1 MKPVIKIS
9 NLKKKFRNKEVLN
22 DVNLKIYESQSLAII
37 GESGSG
43 KSVLTKCISGLLDFD
58 FGNIRYK
65 DLYSLKNSNEKVKN
79 QHISKFGI
87 LFQNAALFDS
97 MNIYQNIT
105 FGNKKANILK
115 ILDSVGLNKDCLE
128 TYPANIS
135 AGMQKR
141 VGLARAIVTDP
152 EILILDEP
160 TTGLDPIM
168 SIQINKLLKK
178 LVAKQKLTTITITH
192 DMSSVYEYADKV
204 AFICDGNINWY
215 GDIQDLKK
223 TTNIKLKNFI
233 NGKIED

>member
-1 MKPVIKIS
+1 MKPVITIS
-9 NLKKKFRNKEVLN
+9 NLKKNFRNKEILQN
-22 DVNLKIYESQSLAII
+22 INLSIYESQSLAII

-58 FGNIRYK
+58 FGKVIYK
-65 DLYSLKNSNEKVKN
+65 DLYNLKDSSEKERN
-79 QHISKFGI
+79 MHISKFGI

-97 MNIYQNIT
+97 LNIYENIT
-105 FGNKKANILK
+105 FGDKKINICKTLE
-115 ILDSVGLNKDCLE
+115 SVGLHKDCLA

-135 AGMQKR
+135 VGMQKR
-141 VGLARAIVTDP
+141 VGLARAILTDP

-178 LVAKQKLTTITITH
+178 MVTKNRLTTITITH

-204 AFICDGNINWY
+204 AFISDGTINWY

-223 TTNIKLKNFI
+223 TNNMKLKNFI
-233 NGKIED
+233 DGKIED

>member
-22 DVNLKIYESQSLAII
+22 DVNLIIYESQSLAII

-65 DLYSLKNSNEKVKN
+65 DLYSLKNSNEKIKN

-178 LVAKQKLTTITITH
+178 MVAKQKLTTITITH

>member
-22 DVNLKIYESQSLAII
+22 DVNLIIYESQSLAII

-178 LVAKQKLTTITITH
+178 MVAKQKLTTITITH

>member
-1 MKPVIKIS
+1 MIGTKNFALIGTGKKI
-9 NLKKKFRNKEVLN
+9 
-22 DVNLKIYESQSLAII
+22 
-37 GESGSG
+37 
-43 KSVLTKCISGLLDFD
+43 
-58 FGNIRYK
+58 NI
-65 DLYSLKNSNEKVKN
+65 NSE
-79 QHISKFGI
+79 
-87 LFQNAALFDS
+87 
-97 MNIYQNIT
+97 

-141 VGLARAIVTDP
+141 VGLARAILTDP

-178 LVAKQKLTTITITH
+178 MVAKQKLTTVTITH

-215 GDIQDLKK
+215 GDIEAVSYTHL
-223 TTNIKLKNFI
+223 TLPTIYSV
-233 NGKIED
+233 

>member
-1 MKPVIKIS
+1 MKPVITIS
-9 NLKKKFRNKEVLN
+9 NLKKNFRNKEILQN
-22 DVNLKIYESQSLAII
+22 INLSIYESQSLAII

-58 FGNIRYK
+58 FGKVIYK
-65 DLYSLKNSNEKVKN
+65 DLYNLKDSSEKERN
-79 QHISKFGI
+79 MHISKFGI

-97 MNIYQNIT
+97 LNIYENIT
-105 FGNKKANILK
+105 FGDKKINICKTLE
-115 ILDSVGLNKDCLE
+115 SVGLHKDCLA

-135 AGMQKR
+135 VGMQKR
-141 VGLARAIVTDP
+141 VGLARAILTDP

-178 LVAKQKLTTITITH
+178 MVAKQKLTTITITH

-204 AFICDGNINWY
+204 AFICDGNINWC
-215 GDIQDLKK
+215 GDIQDLKETK
-223 TTNIKLKNFI
+223 NIKLKNFI

>member
-22 DVNLKIYESQSLAII
+22 DVNLIIYESQSLAII

-79 QHISKFGI
+79 RHISKFGI

>member
-22 DVNLKIYESQSLAII
+22 DVNLIIYESQSLAII

-65 DLYSLKNSNEKVKN
+65 DLYSLKNSNEKIKN

-115 ILDSVGLNKDCLE
+115 ILDAVGLNKDCLD

>member
-1 MKPVIKIS
+1 MKPVITIS
-9 NLKKKFRNKEVLN
+9 NLKKNFRNKEILQN
-22 DVNLKIYESQSLAII
+22 INLSIYESQSLAII

-58 FGNIRYK
+58 FGKVIYK
-65 DLYSLKNSNEKVKN
+65 DLYNLKDSSEKERN
-79 QHISKFGI
+79 MHISKFGI

-97 MNIYQNIT
+97 LNIYENIT
-105 FGNKKANILK
+105 FGDKKINICKTLE
-115 ILDSVGLNKDCLE
+115 SVGLHKDCLA

-135 AGMQKR
+135 VGMQKR
-141 VGLARAIVTDP
+141 VGLARAILTNP

-178 LVAKQKLTTITITH
+178 MVTKNRLTTITITH

-204 AFICDGNINWY
+204 AFISDGTINWY

-223 TTNIKLKNFI
+223 TNNMKLKNFI
-233 NGKIED
+233 DGKIED

>member
-1 MKPVIKIS
+1 M
-9 NLKKKFRNKEVLN
+9 
-22 DVNLKIYESQSLAII
+22 
-37 GESGSG
+37 
-43 KSVLTKCISGLLDFD
+43 
-58 FGNIRYK
+58 
-65 DLYSLKNSNEKVKN
+65 
-79 QHISKFGI
+79 
-87 LFQNAALFDS
+87 
-97 MNIYQNIT
+97 
-105 FGNKKANILK
+105 
-115 ILDSVGLNKDCLE
+115 GLNKDCLE

-141 VGLARAIVTDP
+141 VGLARAILTDP

-178 LVAKQKLTTITITH
+178 MVAKQKLTTITITH

>member
-9 NLKKKFRNKEVLN
+9 NLKKKFRNKEILN
-22 DVNLKIYESQSLAII
+22 DVNLMIYESQSLAII

-65 DLYSLKNSNEKVKN
+65 DIYSLKNSNEKVKN

>member
-1 MKPVIKIS
+1 MKPVITIS
-9 NLKKKFRNKEVLN
+9 NLKKNFRNKEILQN
-22 DVNLKIYESQSLAII
+22 INLSIYESQSLAII

-58 FGNIRYK
+58 FGKVIYK
-65 DLYSLKNSNEKVKN
+65 DLYNLKDSSEKERN
-79 QHISKFGI
+79 MHISKFGI

-97 MNIYQNIT
+97 LNIYENIT
-105 FGNKKANILK
+105 FGDKKINICKTLE
-115 ILDSVGLNKDCLE
+115 SVGLHKDCLA

-135 AGMQKR
+135 VGMQKR
-141 VGLARAIVTDP
+141 VGLARAILTDP

-178 LVAKQKLTTITITH
+178 MVTKNRLTTITITH

-204 AFICDGNINWY
+204 AFISDGTINWY
-215 GDIQDLKK
+215 GDIQELKK
-223 TTNIKLKNFI
+223 TKDKKLKNFI
-233 NGKIED
+233 NGKIDD

>member
-1 MKPVIKIS
+1 MKPVITIS
-9 NLKKKFRNKEVLN
+9 NLKKNFRNKEILQN
-22 DVNLKIYESQSLAII
+22 INLSIYESQSLAII

-58 FGNIRYK
+58 FGKVIYK
-65 DLYSLKNSNEKVKN
+65 DLYNLKDSSEKERN
-79 QHISKFGI
+79 MHISKFGI

-97 MNIYQNIT
+97 LNIYENIT
-105 FGNKKANILK
+105 FGDKKINICKTLE
-115 ILDSVGLNKDCLE
+115 SVGLHKDCLA

-135 AGMQKR
+135 VGMQKR
-141 VGLARAIVTDP
+141 VGLARAILTDP

-178 LVAKQKLTTITITH
+178 MVTNNKLTTITITH

-204 AFICDGNINWY
+204 AFIRDGNINWY
-215 GDIQDLKK
+215 GDIQELKK
-223 TTNIKLKNFI
+223 TKNIKLKNFI

>member
-9 NLKKKFRNKEVLN
+9 NLKKKFRNKEILN
-22 DVNLKIYESQSLAII
+22 DVNLMIYESQSLAII

-65 DLYSLKNSNEKVKN
+65 DIYSLKNSNEKVKN

-105 FGNKKANILK
+105 FGNKKADILK

-178 LVAKQKLTTITITH
+178 MVAKQKLTTITITH

-204 AFICDGNINWY
+204 AFIYDGNINWC

-223 TTNIKLKNFI
+223 TKNIKLKNFI

>member
-22 DVNLKIYESQSLAII
+22 DVNLIIYESQSLAII

-65 DLYSLKNSNEKVKN
+65 DIYSLKNSNEKVKN

-141 VGLARAIVTDP
+141 VGLARAILTDP

-168 SIQINKLLKK
+168 SIQINKLLM
-178 LVAKQKLTTITITH
+178 I
-192 DMSSVYEYADKV
+192 
-204 AFICDGNINWY
+204 
-215 GDIQDLKK
+215 
-223 TTNIKLKNFI
+223 
-233 NGKIED
+233 

>member
-1 MKPVIKIS
+1 MRPVIQIS
-9 NLKKKFRNKEVLN
+9 NLKKRFKNKVVLSN
-22 DVNLKIYESQSLAII
+22 INLSVYKSQSLAII

-58 FGNIRYK
+58 FGNISYK
-65 DLYSLKNSNEKVKN
+65 NLYNLKNSNEKEKN
-79 QHISKFGI
+79 KHISKFGI

-97 MNIYQNIT
+97 LNIFQNIT
-105 FGNKKANILK
+105 FGGKKTNICK
-115 ILDSVGLNKDCLE
+115 ILDSVGLNKDCLQ

-135 AGMQKR
+135 VGMQKR
-141 VGLARAIVTDP
+141 VGLARAILTDP

-168 SIQINKLLKK
+168 SIQINRLLKK
-178 LVAKQKLTTITITH
+178 MVTKNKLTTITITH

-204 AFICDGNINWY
+204 AFICDGIINWY
-215 GDIQDLKK
+215 GDTKDLKK
-223 TTNIKLKNFI
+223 TKNVKLKNFI

>member
-22 DVNLKIYESQSLAII
+22 DVNLVIYESQSLAII

-105 FGNKKANILK
+105 FGNKKANVLK

-141 VGLARAIVTDP
+141 VGLARAILTDP

-178 LVAKQKLTTITITH
+178 MVAKQKLTTITITH

-204 AFICDGNINWY
+204 AFICDGNINWC

-223 TTNIKLKNFI
+223 TKNIKLKNFI

>member
-22 DVNLKIYESQSLAII
+22 NINLSVFESQSLAII

-58 FGNIRYK
+58 FGNISYK
-65 DLYSLKNSNEKVKN
+65 GLYNLKNSNDKVKN
-79 QHISKFGI
+79 KHISRFGI

-97 MNIYQNIT
+97 LNIYQNIT
-105 FGNKKANILK
+105 FGNKKAKIWK
-115 ILDSVGLNKDCLE
+115 ILESVGLNKDCLKA
-128 TYPANIS
+128 YPADIS
-135 AGMQKR
+135 TGMQKR
-141 VGLARAIVTDP
+141 VGLARAILTDP

-178 LVAKQKLTTITITH
+178 LVIDNKLTTITITH

-204 AFICDGNINWY
+204 AFIRDGNINWY
-215 GDIQDLKK
+215 GDIQELKK
-223 TTNIKLKNFI
+223 NKNIKLKNFI
-233 NGKIED
+233 NGKFED

>member
-22 DVNLKIYESQSLAII
+22 DVNLIIYESQSLAII

>member
-9 NLKKKFRNKEVLN
+9 NLKKKFRNKEVLK
-22 DVNLKIYESQSLAII
+22 DVNLIIYESQSLAII

-58 FGNIRYK
+58 FGNIHYK
-65 DLYSLKNSNEKVKN
+65 DLYDLKNSNEKVKN
-79 QHISKFGI
+79 QHISRFGI

-115 ILDSVGLNKDCLE
+115 ILNSVGLHKDCLD
-128 TYPANIS
+128 TYPSNIS
-135 AGMQKR
+135 VGMQKR
-141 VGLARAIVTDP
+141 VGLARAILTDP

-178 LVAKQKLTTITITH
+178 MVAKQKLTTITITH

-223 TTNIKLKNFI
+223 TKNIKLKNFI

>member
-22 DVNLKIYESQSLAII
+22 DVNLMIYESQSLAII

-141 VGLARAIVTDP
+141 VGLARAILTDP

-178 LVAKQKLTTITITH
+178 MVAKQKLTTITITH

>member
-1 MKPVIKIS
+1 MKPVVKIS
-9 NLKKKFRNKEVLN
+9 NLKKKFRNKEILN
-22 DVNLKIYESQSLAII
+22 DVNLMIYESQSLAII

-65 DLYSLKNSNEKVKN
+65 DIYSLKNSNEKVKN

-115 ILDSVGLNKDCLE
+115 ILDAVGLNKDCLD

>member
-22 DVNLKIYESQSLAII
+22 DVNLMIYESQSLAII

-65 DLYSLKNSNEKVKN
+65 DIYSLKNSNEKVKN

-115 ILDSVGLNKDCLE
+115 ILDSVGLNKDCLD

-178 LVAKQKLTTITITH
+178 MVAKQKLTTITITH

-204 AFICDGNINWY
+204 AFICDGNINWC
-215 GDIQDLKK
+215 GGIQDLKK
-223 TTNIKLKNFI
+223 TKNIKLKNFI